1 MKKSL
6 KKFDKTKKSP
16 YLCKTNK
23 INHYLK
29 KENMANLFAK
39 AKKSAPAKTT
49 KAKDEKVRIAIED
62 KTFFDK
68 IEKLEVLQ
76 DQMKV
81 AKAKADMISDE
92 LRDLG
97 KSEWAKLYDQ
107 TGKNPGSVM
116 LEQVNAEDVAQLM
129 FIPTDKYI
137 TITPERAEELQE
149 TYGAEIVEEETTF
162 SFDSAMIEK
171 YGEILSRLIEESD
184 EIKDADK
191 EKIIK
196 ATTKYSVAKGTID
209 KFATYG
215 DVNEVM
221 DAVKPVVA
229 LKNVEIIKG

>member
-1 MKKSL
+1 
-6 KKFDKTKKSP
+6 
-16 YLCKTNK
+16 
-23 INHYLK
+23 
-29 KENMANLFAK
+29 MANLFAK

-49 KAKDEKVRIAIED
+49 KAKDEKVRLVVED
-62 KTFFDK
+62 PTFFSK
-68 IEKLEVLQ
+68 VEKLEALN
-76 DQMKV
+76 DQMKA

-92 LRDLG
+92 LRDVA
-97 KSEWAKLYDQ
+97 KTEWLNQYER
-107 TGKNPGSVM
+107 TNKNPESVM
-116 LEQVNAEDVAQLM
+116 ICQSQDDDTAQFM
-129 FIPTDKYI
+129 FIPMDKYI
-137 TITPERAEELQE
+137 TITAERAEELQE
-149 TYGAEIVEEETTF
+149 TFGEEIVEEETTF

-209 KFATYG
+209 KFSTYG

-221 DAVKPVVA
+221 EAVKPVVS

>member
-1 MKKSL
+1 
-6 KKFDKTKKSP
+6 
-16 YLCKTNK
+16 
-23 INHYLK
+23 
-29 KENMANLFAK
+29 MANLFAK
-39 AKKSAPAKTT
+39 TKKSAPAKTT

-107 TGKNPGSVM
+107 TGKNPGTVM
-116 LEQVNAEDVAQLM
+116 LEQVNATDDVAQLM
-129 FIPTDKYI
+129 FVPTDKYI

-184 EIKDADK
+184 EIKDTDK